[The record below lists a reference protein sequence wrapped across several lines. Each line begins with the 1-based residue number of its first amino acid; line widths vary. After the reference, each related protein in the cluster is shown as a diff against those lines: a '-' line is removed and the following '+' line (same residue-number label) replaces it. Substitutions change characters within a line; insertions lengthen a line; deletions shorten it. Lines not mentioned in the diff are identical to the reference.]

1 MLSDS
6 FDWQHLPE
14 GGTSSPGVKGLLL
27 SQHLELGDI
36 PAVRAHQEATPS
48 LRLHMPLHVG
58 SHPEGQSRRLAVIL
72 TVHNL
77 THTGRLGNW
86 TFSHN
91 CCDPAPA
98 LLANDSAE
106 LYQNRMLHRMRLQN
120 SICCLL
126 WFHETQPRHM
136 WPNQLDSFKRFGG
149 PFKTQPESNFSIWN
163 SIRS

>member
-1 MLSDS
+1 MTTPARSGCIKPWFKGIAALPASWTEGHSRCQSPSGSNPFSAAAHAPACGFPPWGTEQAPCYYVDRAQ
-6 FDWQHLPE
+6 FNAHWQ
-14 GGTSSPGVKGLLL
+14 TWK
-27 SQHLELGDI
+27 
-36 PAVRAHQEATPS
+36 
-48 LRLHMPLHVG
+48 
-58 SHPEGQSRRLAVIL
+58 L
-72 TVHNL
+72 T
-77 THTGRLGNW
+77 
-86 TFSHN
+86 FAHN
-91 CCDPAPA
+91 CCDLAPA

-163 SIRS
+163 SVRS